1 MIDNFQIIS
10 KEKELDK
17 QLLLLFILSFL
28 LFLVPVLRFIS
39 LIILL
44 FIVFYFLFRF
54 DFLKTKKD
62 FFGFMIAKIKLER
75 ELINAGFY
83 VKLQSQ
89 KDGKIFVKLPKV
101 QIFRKSDFSI
111 IVRINSS
118 IDNFEKMEKLDLS
131 PVFEGYRQM
140 GVSNTKERNRLIF
153 KLERIDFDRQLKI
166 KTIDEMKEINWRSDL
181 IVIDR
186 LTSISSF
193 AHLLLTGQTGSGKT
207 YGLLY
212 LLLFYKMKNADV
224 SVCDPKLS
232 DLADL
237 GKKLDC
243 KSATS
248 KDDIIE
254 EVKQTFVEME
264 RRKQQRQQENWKI
277 STTATQNGLNLKILI
292 IDEFASLQLKM
303 DKKELTELLNY
314 LYQIILE
321 GRALGVFVILG
332 MQQANATV
340 LPTALREQFSSIF
353 VLGNS
358 GEQTKNV
365 AFQEKAQKIP
375 DFPLAIGEG
384 WCLNSYEIDLRFVRF
399 PRLLFLN
406 EFG

>member
-1 MIDNFQIIS
+1 MMIDNFQIIS

-17 QLLLLFILSFL
+17 QLLLLFVLSFL
-28 LFLVPVLRFIS
+28 LLIIPLLRFIS
-39 LIILL
+39 IVILILICLYYL
-44 FIVFYFLFRF
+44 VRF
-54 DFLKTKKD
+54 DFFKTKKD
-62 FFGFMIAKIKLER
+62 FFRFMIAKIKLER

-83 VKLQSQ
+83 IKLKSQ
-89 KDGKIFVKLPKV
+89 KDRQIFVKIPKIYISRQSNFV
-101 QIFRKSDFSI
+101 ILVK
-111 IVRINSS
+111 INSS
-118 IDNFEKMEKLDLS
+118 IDNFEKLEKLDLS
-131 PVFEGYRQM
+131 PAFLGFRQM

-254 EVKQTFVEME
+254 EVKQTF
-264 RRKQQRQQENWKI
+264 
-277 STTATQNGLNLKILI
+277 
-292 IDEFASLQLKM
+292 F
-303 DKKELTELLNY
+303 
-314 LYQIILE
+314 
-321 GRALGVFVILG
+321 
-332 MQQANATV
+332 
-340 LPTALREQFSSIF
+340 
-353 VLGNS
+353 
-358 GEQTKNV
+358 
-365 AFQEKAQKIP
+365 
-375 DFPLAIGEG
+375 
-384 WCLNSYEIDLRFVRF
+384 
-399 PRLLFLN
+399 
-406 EFG
+406 